1 MRTFKNF
8 KCSLNKITTTVLPVS
23 TVSCIYK
30 YHNAPNV
37 ENKCTLIIKKNYSIV
52 LLILCLW

>member
-37 ENKCTLIIKKNYSIV
+37 ENKCTLIIKKITA
-52 LLILCLW
+52 